1 MTTESYSDS
10 AGPGTPSTGDA
21 DDTQVHW
28 GTASFDTWAAQRP
41 VEPGDPDTR
50 TRDVCEPRSEIANE
64 LIHTAIASRSLED
77 IIQLLGL
84 LRRSPD
90 SSPTA
95 AAALRAVVMV
105 RSVDDVARLVEVLG
119 QSQGAAGQLD
129 EAVRTAAERRP
140 VAEVG
145 RLLELLHGP
154 PHDPGVGTEA
164 VRAAATRPVDDV
176 ADLINRLADP
186 RGAPS
191 AEAGP
196 SDAPPAGD
204 VRERRGGDAPSTPTT
219 PPPRAA
225 DEKLFPH
232 ARGRRPWPGVLRRLT
247 GAALVLCG
255 VAQAPVLSDGFSRA
269 WGVALAMA
277 VLCVVVGVALLVTG
291 ARVVLLTGVQLSLA
305 LLAAHL
311 VRGVV
316 SSTALERVLDAAW
329 PGGALADAP
338 ALLAA
343 VTSVL
348 ATVALVLTLT
358 GRRAEPS
365 LNPVR

>member
-1 MTTESYSDS
+1 MTTESYSDP

-41 VEPGDPDTR
+41 ARSGDPGAR
-50 TRDVCEPRSEIANE
+50 SRDACEPRSEIADE
-64 LIHTAIASRSLED
+64 LIHTTIASRSLED
-77 IIQLLGL
+77 IIQLLTL

-119 QSQGAAGQLD
+119 QSQDASGQLD
-129 EAVRTAAERRP
+129 EAVRTAAEKRP

-145 RLLELLHGP
+145 RLLELLHEP

-164 VRAAATRPVDDV
+164 VRAAASRPVDDV

-186 RGAPS
+186 QGAPS
-191 AEAGP
+191 AGAGTPEAP
-196 SDAPPAGD
+196 
-204 VRERRGGDAPSTPTT
+204 GGDPGEGRGDDTRSTPVT

-232 ARGRRPWPGVLRRLT
+232 ARGRSPWPAVLRRLT

-277 VLCVVVGVALLVTG
+277 VLCVVAGAALLVTG
-291 ARVVLLTGVQLSLA
+291 ARVALLTGVQLSLA

-348 ATVALVLTLT
+348 AAVALVLTLT